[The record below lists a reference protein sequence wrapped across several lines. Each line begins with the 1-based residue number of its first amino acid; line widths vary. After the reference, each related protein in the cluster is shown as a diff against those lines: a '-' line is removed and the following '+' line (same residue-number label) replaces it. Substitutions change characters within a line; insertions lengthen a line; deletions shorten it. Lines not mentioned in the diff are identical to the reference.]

1 MHALHIVQLTQTY
14 QQILKKKQDLIFQ
27 PSQFLL
33 SRPSCPSVQSN
44 VTESTG
50 PSSSFPSVDT
60 FSVTDVPIDDVLHSE
75 TSSRTAHSAITST
88 PTTEHISVVN
98 STSDTDAHTSTVDNR
113 PEVVKAVKATAVS
126 DSCLTRS
133 GRSTAVTVSPQPL
146 QPVRQSTTTAVH
158 SLSHPRAESAV
169 VKINDSEKTVERE
182 KVSQS
187 RCLPLGK
194 QVDVSVNQPGKLT
207 KETDQSE
214 AEKQDQSKMKQ
225 HSVKTKE
232 PHRSQPGVS
241 FGTASTSNKKTTK
254 EIKNVNSSKDISSKA
269 QKRSRSESTSSDT
282 ETKSKRL
289 CLPQFTA
296 LPEGHSAQTSV
307 KRVKTSKEC
316 SPLQLKSTRNKNI
329 DKTKTCA
336 AKLHFSEHLTSPS
349 DPGSCS
355 SSSSA
360 VTTSERSVQK
370 QNGESNNNNN
380 SNSNAHLP
388 TFNQPDIS
396 TENNDTD
403 RERLLCSESSS
414 TLGGFV
420 VVDSIPGKGGS
431 KPRGNQQ
438 MTLPSFQPHTKSVL
452 CLKVYRIALCF

>member
-1 MHALHIVQLTQTY
+1 MHVLHIVQLTQTY

-33 SRPSCPSVQSN
+33 NRPSCPSVQSD

-50 PSSSFPSVDT
+50 PTSSSPSADT
-60 FSVTDVPIDDVLHSE
+60 FSVTVVPDVPHSE
-75 TSSRTAHSAITST
+75 TSSRTAQSAITST
-88 PTTEHISVVN
+88 PTTEHISIVN
-98 STSDTDAHTSTVDNR
+98 STSDARTSTVDNC
-113 PEVVKAVKATAVS
+113 PEVVKATAVS
-126 DSCLTRS
+126 ASSLTIS
-133 GRSTAVTVSPQPL
+133 GRSTAVPVSPQPL
-146 QPVRQSTTTAVH
+146 QPVRQSTTTSVH

-169 VKINDSEKTVERE
+169 VKINDSEKTSVKRE

-194 QVDVSVNQPGKLT
+194 QMDVSVNRPGKST

-214 AEKQDQSKMKQ
+214 AEKQDQSKMKH

-241 FGTASTSNKKTTK
+241 FGTASTSNKKATK
-254 EIKNVNSSKDISSKA
+254 EIKNVDSSKDIPSKA
-269 QKRSRSESTSSDT
+269 QKRSRSESASSDT

-296 LPEGHSAQTSV
+296 LPEGHSAQPSV

-316 SPLQLKSTRNKNI
+316 SPLQLKSTRNKNT
-329 DKTKTCA
+329 DKTKTCGT
-336 AKLHFSEHLTSPS
+336 KLHFSEHLTSPS

-355 SSSSA
+355 SSLSA
-360 VTTSERSVQK
+360 ITTSERSVRK

-380 SNSNAHLP
+380 SNSNAHS
-388 TFNQPDIS
+388 TVNQPDIS
-396 TENNDTD
+396 NDTD
-403 RERLLCSESSS
+403 RDRLLCSESSS
-414 TLGGFV
+414 TVGGFIA
-420 VVDSIPGKGGS
+420 VDSIPGKGGS

-452 CLKVYRIALCF
+452 CLKV

>member
-33 SRPSCPSVQSN
+33 NRPSCPSVQSD

-50 PSSSFPSVDT
+50 PSSSSPSADT
-60 FSVTDVPIDDVLHSE
+60 FSVTVVPIDDVLHSE
-75 TSSRTAHSAITST
+75 TSSKTAQSAITST
-88 PTTEHISVVN
+88 PTTEHISIVN
-98 STSDTDAHTSTVDNR
+98 STSDARTSTVDNC
-113 PEVVKAVKATAVS
+113 PEVVKATAVS
-126 DSCLTRS
+126 ASSLTIS
-133 GRSTAVTVSPQPL
+133 GRSTAVPVSPQPL
-146 QPVRQSTTTAVH
+146 QPVRQGTTTSVH

-169 VKINDSEKTVERE
+169 VKINDSEKTSVERE

-232 PHRSQPGVS
+232 PDRSQPGVS
-241 FGTASTSNKKTTK
+241 FGTASTSNKKATK

-269 QKRSRSESTSSDT
+269 QKRSRSKSTSSDT
-282 ETKSKRL
+282 ETKSKCL

-296 LPEGHSAQTSV
+296 LPEGHSAQPSV

-316 SPLQLKSTRNKNI
+316 SPLQLKSTRNRNI
-329 DKTKTCA
+329 DKTKTCGT
-336 AKLHFSEHLTSPS
+336 KLNFSEHLTSPS

-360 VTTSERSVQK
+360 ITTSERSVQK
-370 QNGESNNNNN
+370 QDGESNSNHNT
-380 SNSNAHLP
+380 NSNAHS

-403 RERLLCSESSS
+403 RDRLLCSESSS
-414 TLGGFV
+414 TVGGV
-420 VVDSIPGKGGS
+420 IAADSIPGKGGN

-452 CLKVYRIALCF
+452 CLKVYHNLKHFVFEV